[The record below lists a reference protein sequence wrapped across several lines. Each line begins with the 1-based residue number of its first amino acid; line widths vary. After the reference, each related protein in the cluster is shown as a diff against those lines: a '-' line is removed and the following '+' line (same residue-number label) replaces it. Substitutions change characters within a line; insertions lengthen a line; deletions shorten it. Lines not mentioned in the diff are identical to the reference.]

1 MSIASGSSSSSSLG
15 QSYFRETHSRQ
26 IPVVEGACG
35 AGGAGC
41 QLFGF
46 LDSITTEPVKTDP
59 GMVRVLPKTNR
70 SWNSTML
77 LSREVLGHMAT
88 CVTSTVAWK

>member
-15 QSYFRETHSRQ
+15 QSYFRETHSQQ
-26 IPVVEGACG
+26 IPVVDGACG

-46 LDSITTEPVKTDP
+46 LDSITTEPVKTGHGACVAQDQQ
-59 GMVRVLPKTNR
+59 VLKFHNA
-70 SWNSTML
+70 S
-77 LSREVLGHMAT
+77 LS
-88 CVTSTVAWK
+88 